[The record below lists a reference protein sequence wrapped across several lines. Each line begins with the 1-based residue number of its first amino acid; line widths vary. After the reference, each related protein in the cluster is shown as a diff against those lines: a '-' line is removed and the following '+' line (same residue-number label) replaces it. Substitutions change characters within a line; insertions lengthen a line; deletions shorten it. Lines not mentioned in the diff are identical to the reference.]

1 MRVASGEGLGAVSG
15 GSAGV
20 PVGGIGA
27 GVGARGS
34 VAGVA
39 VGVPEDGCAAGGWV
53 GLHEEKIAAATANV
67 SKMEDALFIG

>member
-1 MRVASGEGLGAVSG
+1 MRVASGVGLGEVSG

-39 VGVPEDGCAAGGWV
+39 VGVPADLCAGGGWD
-53 GLHEEKIAAATANV
+53 GLHEEKIAAAANV